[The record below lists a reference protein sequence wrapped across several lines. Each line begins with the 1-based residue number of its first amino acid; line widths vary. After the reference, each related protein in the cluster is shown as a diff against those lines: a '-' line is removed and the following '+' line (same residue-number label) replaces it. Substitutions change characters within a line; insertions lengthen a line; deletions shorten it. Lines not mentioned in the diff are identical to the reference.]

1 MALDPNYIMDDG
13 DDYRKNDMIS
23 LAFDIHEFFINK
35 GFTYDEIKLDNV
47 MCTRYK
53 HFEYHDG
60 MAIFGMAGSFRIANT
75 ILATDHGLHFT
86 LMTPQPDMFEL
97 YLLEIQHIGTYDF
110 YKSYHEMLTKKL
122 DYIDYSSYISQYYI

>member
-47 MCTRYK
+47 NNNVYRFNTLADMYIGLSEK
-53 HFEYHDG
+53 IIE
-60 MAIFGMAGSFRIANT
+60 IANKT
-75 ILATDHGLHFT
+75 N
-86 LMTPQPDMFEL
+86 LM
-97 YLLEIQHIGTYDF
+97 
-110 YKSYHEMLTKKL
+110 KK
-122 DYIDYSSYISQYYI
+122 DSEK